1 MLRKVKQSE
10 IELIHE
16 KTLYLLEHVGV
27 DFEHDGILEVF
38 RKKGIRTEGCRVF
51 FDRKTVDD
59 ATASLQ
65 SSFVMRTPFEE
76 LKIGG
81 GGQAFASASGCRK
94 ILRDGKMYDPV
105 MEDYI
110 MARKLDATSPIINLS
125 SSPLMYVPGLPDEKT
140 ELIKGALSLKYSKHP
155 VIMSCFGKRDAE
167 ETIALA
173 RDFYDTD
180 EGYYTIGVGNVIS
193 PLYYNESD
201 VEALL
206 AYTKRNLPVVIA
218 CCSSPGMT
226 SPITMGGTLIQNN
239 AEVLAGIIM
248 TQIVNPGAP
257 VVYGNTSYTSNM
269 RTAETVSWGPEV
281 DVTIHYAKAMAD
293 FYGLPYRGGGSLSA
307 AKELDYE
314 NGAETAL
321 CLAATLD
328 AGTDFIFHTLGE
340 MDALNAF
347 SLEKYV
353 LDEEVLASMLH
364 TKDRDI
370 FAEEF
375 LCMES
380 MEEVGP
386 RGNYLTEEETVDLY
400 QSEVFYPILSNISS
414 YSAWESNGKPSVVE
428 KAESAVEKRLAE
440 YELPEYSPRQKKILD
455 DILQG
460 IDG

>member
-1 MLRKVKQSE
+1 MLRKIKQSE

-27 DFEHDGILEVF
+27 DFEHKGLIETF
-38 RKKGIRTEGCRVF
+38 KKKGIRTEGCRVF
-51 FDRKTVDD
+51 FDRKTVDE
-59 ATASLQ
+59 AVSTLLP
-65 SSFVMRTPFEE
+65 SFVIRTPFEE
-76 LKIGG
+76 LKIGE
-81 GGQAFASASGCRK
+81 GGQAFASASGCCK
-94 ILRDGKMYDPV
+94 ILRDGRMYDAS

-125 SSPLMYVPGLPDEKT
+125 SSPLMYVPGLPDGRT
-140 ELIKGALSLKYSKHP
+140 EMIKGAMALKYSTHP

-167 ETIALA
+167 ETIELA

-201 VEALL
+201 VEAIL
-206 AYTKRNLPVVIA
+206 AYTRRNQPVVIA

-226 SPITMGGTLIQNN
+226 SPITMSGTLIQNN

-307 AKELDYE
+307 AKELDFE

-321 CLAATLD
+321 CLAATMD
-328 AGTDFIFHTLGE
+328 AGTDFIFHVFGE
-340 MDALNAF
+340 MDGLNAF
-347 SLEKYV
+347 SPEKYV
-353 LDEEVLASMLH
+353 LDEELMASLLH

-380 MEEVGP
+380 MEDVGP

-400 QSEVFYPILSNISS
+400 KSEVFYPSLSNIST
-414 YSAWESNGKPSVVE
+414 YSGWEAGGRPSVVE
-428 KAESAVEKRLAE
+428 KAKAAVEKRLAE
-440 YELPEYSPRQKKILD
+440 YEFPEYSLRQKKILD
-455 DILQG
+455 HILQG
-460 IDG
+460 IEG